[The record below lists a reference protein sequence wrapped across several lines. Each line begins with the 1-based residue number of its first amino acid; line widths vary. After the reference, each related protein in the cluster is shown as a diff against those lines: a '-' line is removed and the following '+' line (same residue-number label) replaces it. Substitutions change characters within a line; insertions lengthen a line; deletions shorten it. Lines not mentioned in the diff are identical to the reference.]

1 MTNEWDQFPTAS
13 PVDVALQVE
22 GITGKAAD
30 VARSIYQQESDSG
43 KNTKTSNAGAVGG
56 MQVIPATFNRMAD
69 KDWDIKDPIHNA
81 RAGVRYVKALYE
93 RSGGDPE
100 LTAAGYYG
108 GEGGQDKARQ
118 GIAVSDPRNP
128 KAPNTLQ
135 YAQQVADRL
144 PKVQASEASAAA
156 PDSWDAFPVVESP
169 AKVDKPAVSPQ
180 AAPKRS
186 MLDDLGRQLGLTV
199 RAGISGVAT
208 IPAMAADAVTG
219 PINAGLDAVA
229 GKGNGFRF
237 QKSGQALDKVMTAAG
252 LPQPENATERVVQ
265 DAASSV
271 AGAGGMVGAGKVL
284 ANAAGPVAQGVG
296 NLLSAGPGLQITSA
310 ATGAGASGVVREN
323 GGGAG
328 AQIAAGVAG
337 SLAPGFGAAAAKAA
351 MRGALRGGE
360 AGRQQV
366 EKNIT
371 IFDQASGATPT
382 LGQATESRAQR
393 ATESLLAKTP
403 GGAGVMVD
411 RAQKQMDDMAASVQR
426 LSDELAPGANAAN
439 AGEAIS
445 RGVKAFKEN
454 VKTTQEKLYNA
465 LDQHIPAGTPI
476 TSAKTQAALAD
487 LNSDIAGA
495 PALSKWFKNARI
507 QGIEGGLKSD
517 TTSMEAILSRPG
529 MRQQADT
536 LRKKLEEEA
545 ARITAVNAE
554 RRVLGMS
561 NMEQVNTPAQITD
574 EVGKFITA
582 QADGNL
588 PYESIKKLRTL
599 VGRELADNSLVADV
613 PRSKWAALYA
623 ALSDDLGEAA
633 KSAGPKAQAAWDRAN
648 KYTRL
653 SLERMDQLSG
663 IITKDAPEKVFRAAL
678 SSTNEG
684 DTVIKRV
691 MNSLPN
697 SERREVAAAVLQ
709 RLGRATAGQQNAMGD
724 AFSSE
729 TFLTNISKL
738 SPAARETLFGRT
750 GNAGIQAEIQSM
762 SQMAENIR
770 KGSKVFSNPSG
781 TAQAMTLASLLKAA
795 GLALITGHPIS
806 AAAIATSPI
815 LPNVVAR
822 TVTSPSVVKFAAGQ
836 TALSEGAQAAAVGAT
851 TRMKGS
857 EQPQPAAAPAAT
869 AKEWDAVAPASESMP
884 QGAVV
889 PPQAAPSTPAL
900 DGLQDLNPEQT
911 DEQVNPTELP
921 AGNSTAIPD
930 QNTDMAV
937 GQNGSG
943 QDQSVSQDSFKVAST
958 PPESTPQEQSTAAR
972 PDGTLAL
979 KGDPQEIRTMLVA
992 AGIPERSLM
1001 LGRDGLVVGR
1011 TQANRV
1017 QEVIGEMLARAGTEQ
1032 PAMDAAQALE
1042 SGQNQAPAVDK
1053 TAPEAMNSVAPA
1065 ETVQAVDNID
1075 QAAHAAATSPLND
1088 LPQPTQAQKEA
1099 GNYKVGRLRIAG
1111 MDISVEN
1118 PQGSVRRGID
1128 ADGNPWETPMQHHY
1142 GYFRG
1147 TTGNDGDKLDV
1158 FVNPGTPEDYRGP
1171 VFVIDQIDPKTGKL
1185 DEHKVIFGAKDQTE
1199 AEAIYRSNYS
1209 ADWNGLGAITRLP
1222 MQAFKAWAKS
1232 GTLKEPLGEIQ
1243 TQAQSEDLATP
1254 DQTTVAGAGQ
1264 SGYDAGTVQ
1273 PDSTSAVRTAS
1284 SQHAAVNP
1292 SAPVGSS
1299 EVDPYQHPTI
1309 EKIQRLHDAGETEV
1323 AELMKRSHAREQRLS
1338 MAPSE
1343 LAAMHEVAPDLPYAQ
1358 IPEFQQTYMQLRGA
1372 GTKPAEAAARAG
1384 ILATVQSQGP
1394 AAGLSVKAIAALN
1407 AQLEILPLDKA
1418 PAFAQRFTE
1427 ALIEK
1432 GGIAPFD
1439 GSDRIGSMLE
1449 QARDGAMHAMADAA
1463 YRENVA

>member
-1 MTNEWDQFPTAS
+1 MTNEWDQFPAAS

-22 GITGKAAD
+22 GVTGKAAD
-30 VARSIYQQESDSG
+30 IARSIYQQESSSG
-43 KNTKTSNAGAVGG
+43 KNTRTSNAGAVGG
-56 MQVIPATFNRMAD
+56 MQVMPSTFQSVAD
-69 KDWDIKDPIHNA
+69 KDWDINDPVHNA
-81 RAGVRYVKALYE
+81 RAGVRYIVAMHE
-93 RSGGDPE
+93 RGDGDPA

-108 GEGGQDKARQ
+108 GPGGQDKARQ
-118 GIAVSDPRNP
+118 GVAVSDPRNP
-128 KAPNTLQ
+128 KAPDTLQ

-144 PKVQASEASAAA
+144 PKREASEAKAAA
-156 PDSWDAFPVVESP
+156 PDSWDAFPIVENT
-169 AKVDKPAVSPQ
+169 AKVDES
-180 AAPKRS
+180 AAKQPTAQKRS
-186 MLDDLGRQLGLTV
+186 MLDELGRQLGLTV
-199 RAGISGVAT
+199 RAGVSGVAT

-219 PINAGLDAVA
+219 PINAGLDVVA

-237 QKSGQALDKVMTAAG
+237 QKAGQALDNVMTAAG
-252 LPQPENATERVVQ
+252 LPQPKNATERVVQ
-265 DAASSV
+265 DAASSI
-271 AGAGGMVGAGKVL
+271 AGAGGMIGAGKVL
-284 ANAAGPVAQGVG
+284 ANAAGPVTQSVG
-296 NLLSAGPGLQITSA
+296 EMLAAGPGLQIASA
-310 ATGAGASGVVREN
+310 ATGAGASGAVRES

-328 AQIAAGVAG
+328 AQIAAGIAG

-366 EKNIT
+366 EKNIA

-393 ATESLLAKTP
+393 ATESLLSKTP

-411 RAQKQMDDMAASVQR
+411 RAQKQMDDMSASVQR
-426 LSDELAPGANAAN
+426 LSDELAPGASAAN
-439 AGEAIS
+439 AGEAIAK
-445 RGVKAFKEN
+445 GVKGFKEGF
-454 VKTTQEKLYNA
+454 KTVQQRLYDT
-465 LDQHIPAGTPI
+465 LDQHIPAGTPVAVGNTEFKLKELNAGI
-476 TSAKTQAALAD
+476 DGAPNISEFFKNSKIKGIDKALQAD
-487 LNSDIAGA
+487 LE
-495 PALSKWFKNARI
+495 LSAN
-507 QGIEGGLKSD
+507 GGS
-517 TTSMEAILSRPG
+517 
-529 MRQQADT
+529 
-536 LRKKLEEEA
+536 
-545 ARITAVNAE
+545 
-554 RRVLGMS
+554 
-561 NMEQVNTPAQITD
+561 
-574 EVGKFITA
+574 
-582 QADGNL
+582 L
-588 PYESIKKLRTL
+588 PYEAVKRLRTL
-599 VGRELADNSLVADV
+599 IGNEIADNSLVADV
-613 PRSKWAALYA
+613 PRSKWSALYG
-623 ALSDDLGEAA
+623 ALSEDLGIAA
-633 KSAGPKAQAAWDRAN
+633 KQAGPEAEQSWQWAN
-648 KYTRL
+648 QFTKKQIGRL
-653 SLERMDQLSG
+653 EELSG
-663 IITKDAPEKVFRAAL
+663 IVSKDSPEKIFSAAI
-678 SSTNEG
+678 SGTAEG
-684 DTVIKRV
+684 DTIIKRIV
-691 MNSLPN
+691 NALPKQA
-697 SERREVAAAVLQ
+697 RREVAAAVLQ
-709 RLGRATAGQQNAMGD
+709 RMGRATPGQQNAMGD

-750 GNAGIQAEIQSM
+750 GNAGIQDEIQSM

-851 TRMKGS
+851 TRMKGT
-857 EQPQPAAAPAAT
+857 EQPQPAAT

-979 KGDPQEIRTMLVA
+979 KGDPQEIRSMLVA
-992 AGIPERSLM
+992 AGIPARSLM

-1017 QEVIGEMLARAGTEQ
+1017 QEVIGEMLAQASAEQ
-1032 PAMDAAQALE
+1032 PAAQALE
-1042 SGQNQAPAVDK
+1042 SEQTQQPAVDNI
-1053 TAPEAMNSVAPA
+1053 APQAMNSVAPA
-1065 ETVQAVDNID
+1065 ESVQAVDNIERILGQQTTRPDID
-1075 QAAHAAATSPLND
+1075 QAAHAAATSPIND
-1088 LPQPTQAQKEA
+1088 PSEQTQVQKEPISAIQFQTQEAGQGEGAAGAEATAAPDTTADA
-1099 GNYKVGRLRIAG
+1099 GNG
-1111 MDISVEN
+1111 VEGGAARTVQ
-1118 PQGSVRRGID
+1118 PAAA
-1128 ADGNPWETPMQHHY
+1128 ADLQP
-1142 GYFRG
+1142 
-1147 TTGNDGDKLDV
+1147 
-1158 FVNPGTPEDYRGP
+1158 
-1171 VFVIDQIDPKTGKL
+1171 
-1185 DEHKVIFGAKDQTE
+1185 
-1199 AEAIYRSNYS
+1199 
-1209 ADWNGLGAITRLP
+1209 
-1222 MQAFKAWAKS
+1222 
-1232 GTLKEPLGEIQ
+1232 
-1243 TQAQSEDLATP
+1243 
-1254 DQTTVAGAGQ
+1254 GAGQ
-1264 SGYDAGTVQ
+1264 YVAVGQ
-1273 PDSTSAVRTAS
+1273 PSAVEYAGVER
-1284 SQHAAVNP
+1284 
-1292 SAPVGSS
+1292 
-1299 EVDPYQHPTI
+1299 YQHPTI